1 MLNPTRL
8 LYLLWLLALP
18 LLPGCGQ
25 SSPLADA
32 VRASGEL
39 RVATLPGD
47 TTFYA
52 GPHGVVGFEHDLS
65 TAFAGWL
72 GVEVRYVLARD
83 FAHLRELLATN
94 RAHIGAAL
102 LPVSRDNEHG
112 LRYGPSYAVGR
123 QLVIHRRGQPRPQA
137 SEDLIGWHGASIAGR
152 GAAALL
158 EQELPIEK
166 GHSWDVR
173 SELTIHALLAQ
184 LEAGAIDYAVLPSFE
199 FEAAWRNF
207 PELQVGFTLGV
218 PQPVAW
224 IFRAGVDPS
233 WAQTQLEFMRTIRN
247 TGELER
253 IRDRYFGHFDDFDYV
268 DSRAFLR
275 HRERRMPAYQASF
288 QAAGEATGIDWV
300 LLAALSYQESHWRE
314 DARSPTG
321 VRGLM
326 MLTTSTAELLDVDRL
341 DPHQSID
348 GGARYLNYLKQRLP
362 ERLDEP
368 DLTWFALAA
377 YNIGLGHLEDARVF
391 AARDGKNPDHWAE
404 VEPYLPKLSNKQWAS
419 KARYGAARGYQAVHF
434 VRNVRRYYDVL
445 RRLESTVHGDGL
457 LTPML
462 RTALV
467 SPVL

>member
-1 MLNPTRL
+1 M
-8 LYLLWLLALP
+8 
-18 LLPGCGQ
+18 
-25 SSPLADA
+25 
-32 VRASGEL
+32 
-39 RVATLPGD
+39 
-47 TTFYA
+47 
-52 GPHGVVGFEHDLS
+52 
-65 TAFAGWL
+65 
-72 GVEVRYVLARD
+72 
-83 FAHLRELLATN
+83 
-94 RAHIGAAL
+94 
-102 LPVSRDNEHG
+102 PV
-112 LRYGPSYAVGR
+112 
-123 QLVIHRRGQPRPQA
+123 
-137 SEDLIGWHGASIAGR
+137 
-152 GAAALL
+152 
-158 EQELPIEK
+158 
-166 GHSWDVR
+166 
-173 SELTIHALLAQ
+173 
-184 LEAGAIDYAVLPSFE
+184 
-199 FEAAWRNF
+199 
-207 PELQVGFTLGV
+207 
-218 PQPVAW
+218 
-224 IFRAGVDPS
+224 
-233 WAQTQLEFMRTIRN
+233 
-247 TGELER
+247 
-253 IRDRYFGHFDDFDYV
+253 
-268 DSRAFLR
+268 
-275 HRERRMPAYQASF
+275 YQASF